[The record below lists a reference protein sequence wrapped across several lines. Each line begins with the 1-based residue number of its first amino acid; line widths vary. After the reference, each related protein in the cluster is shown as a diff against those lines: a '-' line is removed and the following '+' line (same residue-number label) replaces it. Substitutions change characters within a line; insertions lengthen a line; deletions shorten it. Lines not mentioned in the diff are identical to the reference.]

1 MIETLEDILE
11 GIADACGIY
20 GAHDEVRCIP
30 PNKCCRA
37 CWVSNLRAR
46 VERAVEVIQKCV
58 IEKEQYNESLRQ
70 HHERTYNNPA
80 LASAN
85 PQKRGL

>member
-1 MIETLEDILE
+1 MKLLRIKLPDQLHARLRVQSA
-11 GIADACGIY
+11 IAA
-20 GAHDEVRCIP
+20 E
-30 PNKCCRA
+30 
-37 CWVSNLRAR
+37 SMQTT
-46 VERAVEVIQKCV
+46 AVEVLQKWV

-80 LASAN
+80 LTSAN